1 MAVELANAKH
11 SAGDELMDTSSLDF
25 IKGRRTVRKFTG
37 ESISDEQLRS
47 LLEAAVAAP
56 TRYDI
61 QPWHF
66 VALRNKYFQR
76 QVADTMRVHPYLENA
91 DVVVAVWGEPDRSPT
106 WIMDGS
112 AAIENLLL
120 AAHAMGLGGAWAG
133 GPGALGFE
141 AAEALLR
148 KEMDAP
154 ADVRLVSVVALGVPA
169 ETPPP
174 HGKERWN
181 RLRIHRGK
189 FTDLWE

>member
-1 MAVELANAKH
+1 
-11 SAGDELMDTSSLDF
+11 MDTSSLDF

-37 ESISDEQLRS
+37 ENITDEQLRE

-66 VALRNKYFQR
+66 VTMRDKYVQR
-76 QVADTMRVHPYLENA
+76 QAADAMRIHPYLESA

-106 WIMDGS
+106 WMMDAS

-120 AAHAMGLGGAWAG
+120 AAHVLGLGGAWAG
-133 GPGALGFE
+133 GPGSFGFE
-141 AAEALLR
+141 AAESLLR
-148 KEMDAP
+148 KEMEAP
-154 ADVRLVSVVALGVPA
+154 ADVRLVSLVALGVPV

-174 HGKERWN
+174 HGEERWN
-181 RLRIHRGK
+181 RFRMHHRK
-189 FTDLWE
+189 FSDLWE

>member
-1 MAVELANAKH
+1 
-11 SAGDELMDTSSLDF
+11 MDTSSLDF

-37 ESISDEQLRS
+37 EGISDDQLRE

-66 VALRNKYFQR
+66 VALRNKYVQR
-76 QVADTMRVHPYLENA
+76 QVADAMRIHPYLENA

-106 WIMDGS
+106 WMMDGS

-120 AAHAMGLGGAWAG
+120 AANAIGLGGAWAG
-133 GPGALGFE
+133 GPGGFGSE
-141 AAEALLR
+141 AAESLLR

-154 ADVRLVSVVALGVPA
+154 ADVRLVSLVALGVPA

-189 FTDLWE
+189 FSDLWE

>member
-1 MAVELANAKH
+1 
-11 SAGDELMDTSSLDF
+11 MDTSSLDF

-37 ESISDEQLRS
+37 ESITDEQLRG

-66 VALRNKYFQR
+66 VALRNKYLQR
-76 QVADTMRVHPYLENA
+76 QVADAMRIHPYLENA
-91 DVVVAVWGEPDRSPT
+91 DVVVAIWGEPDRSPT
-106 WIMDGS
+106 WMMDGS

-120 AAHAMGLGGAWAG
+120 AAHVMGLGGAWAG
-133 GPGALGFE
+133 GPGGFGFE
-141 AAEALLR
+141 AAESLLR

-154 ADVRLVSVVALGVPA
+154 ADVRLVSLVALGVPA

-181 RLRIHRGK
+181 RFRIHRGK
-189 FTDLWE
+189 FSDLWE